1 MQTFSGIKELV
12 FRAPNSSGE
21 TTWIK
26 ENPDSLDGN
35 GVVSAKTYQDSP
47 EDLTFL
53 MESLE
58 SLEPYWD
65 NSLVAIVK
73 SQCSFFYCFSGGK
86 KEQ

>member
-12 FRAPNSSGE
+12 FRAPKSSGE
-21 TTWIK
+21 TTWIE

-53 MESLE
+53 MEILE
-58 SLEPYWD
+58 SFHTGTI
-65 NSLVAIVK
+65 S
-73 SQCSFFYCFSGGK
+73 
-86 KEQ
+86 